1 MPDRYLVLRT
11 PSGISGDMLL
21 TGLARLAGLDN
32 DDLSR
37 PWSTVLVSKHCTVA
51 LHLEQ
56 TSVNNISGW
65 KATVT
70 IPPRSML
77 IAAWLISAS

>member
-32 DDLSR
+32 DDLDQLVDRLGIDTLQWLFASR
-37 PWSTVLVSKHCTVA
+37 TNEC
-51 LHLEQ
+51 
-56 TSVNNISGW
+56 
-65 KATVT
+65 
-70 IPPRSML
+70 
-77 IAAWLISAS
+77 